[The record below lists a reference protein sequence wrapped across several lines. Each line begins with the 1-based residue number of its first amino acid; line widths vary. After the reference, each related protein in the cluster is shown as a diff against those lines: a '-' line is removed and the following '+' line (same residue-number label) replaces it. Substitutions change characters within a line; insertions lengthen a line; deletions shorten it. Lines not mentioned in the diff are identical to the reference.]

1 MCGISGFISNHP
13 QPAAPIW
20 RMSDL
25 IRHRGPDD
33 EGFVLFGDLSS
44 EPVVAGGPDTPEK
57 SWRAEVPYAPR
68 KLPEQVSN
76 MPVRIALGHRRLSI
90 IDLSPLGHQ
99 PMSHQAGRYWITYN
113 GEIYNY
119 IELRGE
125 LESLG
130 HNFVS
135 QSDTEVIMAAYAQ
148 WGVSCLH
155 RFNGMWA
162 FAIYDTQ
169 RQEVFLARDRF
180 GVKPLYYW
188 TAPDGT
194 FCFASEIKEFTA
206 FPGWTARVNAGRVY
220 DFLVRGLMDHT
231 DETLFAGVYQLRA
244 GHAIRLKVGA
254 WRVDPTGR
262 VPVEK
267 WYDLKPVVFSGSFTD
282 AAAEFRQRLED
293 SVRLRLR
300 ADAPGRL
307 LPVGW
312 AGLLYDCLYH
322 EPVFT

>member
-13 QPAAPIW
+13 QSAAPIW

-33 EGFVLFGDLSS
+33 EGFVLFGDFSS
-44 EPVVAGGPDTPEK
+44 EPVVAGEPGAPEK
-57 SWRAEVPYAPR
+57 SWRAEAPYAPR
-68 KLPEQVSN
+68 KRPEEVFN
-76 MPVRIALGHRRLSI
+76 MPVQMAFGHRRLSI

-99 PMSHQAGRYWITYN
+99 PMSYQAGRYWITYN

-148 WGVSCLH
+148 WGVNCLH

-188 TAPDGT
+188 TAPRRHLLLRLRDQRVHRL
-194 FCFASEIKEFTA
+194 S
-206 FPGWTARVNAGRVY
+206 GWAARVNAWRVY

-244 GHAIRLKVGA
+244 GHAIRLNVCA
-254 WRVDPTGR
+254 WRVDEPGRCACREVVRPKARSFLRQLYRCRRRVQAAPAGFRSFTITGR
-262 VPVEK
+262 C
-267 WYDLKPVVFSGSFTD
+267 
-282 AAAEFRQRLED
+282 A
-293 SVRLRLR
+293 
-300 ADAPGRL
+300 GRL

-312 AGLLYDCLYH
+312 AASYDRLSY
-322 EPVFT
+322 EPVLA